1 MREHEV
7 SGIDPGL
14 LGRRI
19 QGARKAR
26 GLTQQEVADALSVA
40 RTTVTAL
47 EKGERRVRPDEIISI
62 AGLFGRTV
70 SDLVG
75 SREPISDFAVQF
87 RTAIGAVGSRE
98 AQEDMA
104 QAVQDFQRLCEDY
117 LYLENTNGTPLRQ
130 SYMPEYPVNAASPED
145 AAEDV
150 ASAER
155 NRLGIGDGPILN
167 LREVLENDVAM
178 RVFSMKLP
186 SRVAGIFSYTQEVGG
201 CIAVNAQH
209 PEERRRWSM
218 AHEYGHFLTSRFHS
232 EISML
237 GGYRRVPAHE
247 RFADAFAGC
256 FLMPAAGL
264 KRRFNEISRAAS
276 GEVTVADV
284 CRIAHYYYVSIEA
297 VTLRLEELRLLP
309 GGTWDR
315 LRDRGFRVREAQE
328 QLGLSRR
335 PDGDHLLPLRYQLL
349 AIRSY
354 EEGQL
359 TEGELARLLR
369 VDRVSARRTVQRLT
383 HTTHLRDEGDVESLS
398 IDLAGSL
405 LGQ

>member
-7 SGIDPGL
+7 GSIDSRL

-47 EKGERRVRPDEIISI
+47 EKGERRVRPDEIISM

-104 QAVQDFQRLCEDY
+104 QAVQGLQRLCEDY

-264 KRRFNEISRAAS
+264 KRRFNEISRAAA

-284 CRIAHYYYVSIEA
+284 CRIAHYYFVSIEA

-328 QLGLSRR
+328 QLWLSRR

-369 VDRVSARRTVQRLT
+369 VDRVSARRTVQSLT